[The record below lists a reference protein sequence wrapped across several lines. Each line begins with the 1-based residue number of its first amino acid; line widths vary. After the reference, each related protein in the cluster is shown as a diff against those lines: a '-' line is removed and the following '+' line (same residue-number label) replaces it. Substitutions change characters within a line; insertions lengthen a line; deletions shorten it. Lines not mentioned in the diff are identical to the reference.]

1 MRNETPESELTRL
14 RGEQRETRWD
24 EVFGGLSA
32 AEQSAYEIKADRIHE
47 LERGLAERDV
57 SLRKTA

>member
-1 MRNETPESELTRL
+1 MKNETPESELTRL
-14 RGEQRETRWD
+14 RWEQRETRRD